1 MLSRAGLGSRRT
13 IDRWLQSG
21 HITVNGNQAKPGDLA
36 APTDIVM
43 IRGKRADLLHLRNFK
58 PRVVL
63 YHKPAGEIV
72 TRHDPEG
79 RPLVFDRFK
88 WMKGSEW
95 ISVGRLDI
103 NTLGLLLLT
112 NDGNL
117 ANRLMHPSSEI
128 EREYAVRVF
137 GDVRKS
143 ALDNMKTGTRIDGKV
158 ARFNSIR
165 TIGGNDKSN
174 QWFHVILKE
183 GRNREVRRLWESQ
196 GLKVSRLIRIRFG
209 SVILGKDVRAGHW
222 RELSPLELGEI
233 YRDAG
238 LGAPESINTGLS
250 NRPKR

>member
-1 MLSRAGLGSRRT
+1 M
-13 IDRWLQSG
+13 
-21 HITVNGNQAKPGDLA
+21 AKPGDLA
-36 APTDIVM
+36 VPTDIVM
-43 IRGKRADLLHLRNFK
+43 VRGKKVDLLHLRDFK

-137 GDVRKS
+137 GDVKS
-143 ALDNMKTGTRIDGKV
+143 ESLANMKAGIRIDGKV

-165 TIGGNDKSN
+165 AIGGNDKSN
-174 QWFHVILKE
+174 QWFNVILKE

-196 GLKVSRLIRIRFG
+196 QLKVSRLMRIRFG
-209 SVILGKDVRAGHW
+209 SVILGKDIRAGHW
-222 RELSPLELGEI
+222 RELSPIELGDL

-238 LGAPESINTGLS
+238 LGAPEPITTGLS
-250 NRPKR
+250 TRPRR